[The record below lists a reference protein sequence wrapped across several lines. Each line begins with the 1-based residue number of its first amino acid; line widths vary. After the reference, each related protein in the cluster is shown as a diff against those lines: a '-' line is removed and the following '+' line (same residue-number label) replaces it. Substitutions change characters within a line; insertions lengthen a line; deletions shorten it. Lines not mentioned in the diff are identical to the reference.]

1 MATRAYQKR
10 MARANYGAWRNSRY
24 TDLRSAYGR
33 YSKDKAD
40 AWDYCMKL
48 CYEKNGEGLKV
59 ISANS
64 WRFTAG
70 FEYPDAETGELYF
83 MYITKEYD
91 QSVPTIEAM
100 KG

>member
-10 MARANYGAWRNSRY
+10 MAKSNIMAWRNSRY

-48 CYEKNGEGLKV
+48 CSEKNGEGLKV

-70 FEYPDAETGELYF
+70 FVYPDAETGELMF

-91 QSVPTIEAM
+91 QPVSLAITD
-100 KG
+100 